1 MLEVFE
7 LISLDRLVG
16 AERGLVLV
24 SKEVGV
30 GENVFKVLQLLLQE
44 LVLSREAAILLAD
57 ILLELLHFL
66 NFFFQV
72 ILVESL
78 SHPGANGAFSVLHS
92 LPGLFVLVG
101 VVQVGEATVLVE
113 DLLLQIFFLLL
124 SDLDPLIRREV
135 VPVLFEEALLV
146 VFVLGASLSFLL
158 LVFLSLFLL
167 NLLLLSLLHL
177 AGLFGL
183 ALSFF
188 GAGRLKIQVLSV
200 FHIRVGVQ
208 AVLIVL
214 QRG

>member
-72 ILVESL
+72 ILIESL